1 MVFRSVYMSYFSQ
14 IVYKKLL
21 ESSLQAFILPIPGQL
36 PRKKKLKQRSILIKN
51 THSYFLLVV
60 FVLVAGNSSQIP
72 MFGETEAQLE
82 WFNQSPK
89 NEAAIVQCFKILLA
103 NICLCQIENMTQSIL
118 KRTRGKQFPTE
129 ENQRIKTNTY
139 ELLQLFLHPSLTNV
153 PLT

>member
-60 FVLVAGNSSQIP
+60 FVLMAGNSSQIP

-103 NICLCQIENMTQSIL
+103 NICLCQIENMTQFIL
-118 KRTRGKQFPTE
+118 KRSRGERFSTW
-129 ENQRIKTNTY
+129 
-139 ELLQLFLHPSLTNV
+139 
-153 PLT
+153 